1 MRYISKH
8 ISWREASHSATAEK
22 KEIENAGK
30 TEKQKKKEEREFQQ
44 KVAAIATI
52 KQN

>member
-1 MRYISKH
+1 MAKD
-8 ISWREASHSATAEK
+8 EAAMEK